1 MTNKQFNEIYRDFEG
16 MAKSK
21 SISDIAKWLEDHE
34 EFELINRD
42 ENSVTFVFEK
52 CDFLVSITIAGDVN
66 IKKDYYID
74 LLLYWFINRYKF
86 FGF

>member
-42 ENSVTFVFEK
+42 EISITFKKF
-52 CDFLVSITIAGDVN
+52 DFLVCITKGFSSSSVIL
-66 IKKDYYID
+66 KKLCD
-74 LLLYWFINRYKF
+74 
-86 FGF
+86 

>member
-21 SISDIAKWLEDHE
+21 SISDIAKWLDDHE

-42 ENSVTFVFEK
+42 EI
-52 CDFLVSITIAGDVN
+52 SITFKNCNFVVCITKG
-66 IKKDYYID
+66 
-74 LLLYWFINRYKF
+74 LLSSSVILKRLCD
-86 FGF
+86 